1 MAVEVYVVIDSEGN
15 VVSTSLWDGE
25 AEWAPPEGM
34 EAVKTGDSGA
44 GIGWTYKKGKFTP
57 PPPPPPEVPKEDLIS
72 QAEQQ
77 KANLIAEASQT
88 ISILQDAVDLN
99 NCSE

>member
-1 MAVEVYVVIDSEGN
+1 MVVEVYAVIDSEGN

-44 GIGWTYKKGKFTP
+44 GIGWTYKKASSHRHRH
-57 PPPPPPEVPKEDLIS
+57 LRC
-72 QAEQQ
+72 Q
-77 KANLIAEASQT
+77 KKI
-88 ISILQDAVDLN
+88 
-99 NCSE
+99 